1 MTREVSGIRKDIGDI
16 HSMLNSHVL
25 GYNVTHAMSD
35 FAVRANPPV
44 AYYNVAL
51 PSLWWVR
58 RSWFRVCRRRTTGYS
73 P

>member
-1 MTREVSGIRKDIGDI
+1 MTREVSAIRKDIGDI

-51 PSLWWVR
+51 PSLWWDPTV
-58 RSWFRVCRRRTTGYS
+58 VVPGLPTPHNGL
-73 P
+73 